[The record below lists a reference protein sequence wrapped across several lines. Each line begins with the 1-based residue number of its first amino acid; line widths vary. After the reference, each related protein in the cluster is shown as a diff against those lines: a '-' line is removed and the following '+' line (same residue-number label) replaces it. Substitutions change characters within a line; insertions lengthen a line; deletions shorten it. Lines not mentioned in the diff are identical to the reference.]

1 MKWYFVEIQILIMKI
16 FISIKLLNKLEN
28 NINKHV
34 QKKIKVLIYKKI
46 ILNVLN

>member
-16 FISIKLLNKLEN
+16 CISIKLLNKLEN